1 MNTQKY
7 EMKYKISYPTHF
19 HFHCPEITVVNSF
32 LCIPPEFSIHILV
45 HYYEIILKYE
55 FKECNTLKEQS
66 SSNVYLQNKVLKI
79 KHASKRNQSFISN
92 HLVLCSVKSIGNKS
106 VNWNQIHRK

>member
-1 MNTQKY
+1 
-7 EMKYKISYPTHF
+7 MKYKISYPTHF
-19 HFHCPEITVVNSF
+19 YFHCPEITAVNSF

-66 SSNVYLQNKVLKI
+66 SPNVYLQNKVLKI
-79 KHASKRNQSFISN
+79 THASKRNHS
-92 HLVLCSVKSIGNKS
+92 LVIILYYV
-106 VNWNQIHRK
+106 Q